1 MKLKRIAFS
10 EHGTFGV
17 LIDNGV
23 PFCLTLERP
32 WLNNK
37 KGESCIPAGL
47 YTCKRTISPRFGE
60 TFEVAK
66 VLGRSHILIHKGNI
80 AEDSHGCIILGEQY
94 EKLGGRPAVLSSS
107 KAFKEF
113 MGKSSGVDEFELLIV
128 DLGK

>member
-1 MKLKRIAFS
+1 MILKRIAFT
-10 EHGTFGV
+10 EYGTFGV
-17 LIDNGV
+17 LIDREI

-60 TFEVAK
+60 TFEVAR

-94 EKLGGRPAVLSSS
+94 EKLDGKPAVLSSS

-113 MGKSSGVDEFELLIV
+113 LDRNSGVDEFELLIV
-128 DLGK
+128 NLGN